1 MFFIVLDFNQ
11 RSWFVHKIILSV
23 IRLTGSI
30 FNFLSPLNSDLV
42 TINSDY
48 VSRTTDNT
56 VNSQITLT
64 KSAGINSGSFG
75 AAPLHIRADYAN
87 NPNTRAQIGF
97 ENSGFN
103 AISLWLDV
111 DGRLKMTDNSGTT
124 KTLAILEDLS

>member
-1 MFFIVLDFNQ
+1 
-11 RSWFVHKIILSV
+11 
-23 IRLTGSI
+23 LTGSI
-30 FNFLSPLNSDLV
+30 FNFLSQL
-42 TINSDY
+42 NSDY